1 MHYLDIHLEDR
12 NTETVII
19 HVDVNN
25 IINDNSQS
33 NIEKYISNV
42 EKMVQKCRNYG
53 VKKIFISG
61 LVFSTKVSLPMLE
74 QIHKK
79 LVEMSGFL
87 DFEYIDN
94 RNIRGFC
101 LYKDGLHLLE
111 EGKKFLFHLNRYFL
125 GINIHTLSAHTV
137 IEQKY

>member
-1 MHYLDIHLEDR
+1 
-12 NTETVII
+12 
-19 HVDVNN
+19 
-25 IINDNSQS
+25 
-33 NIEKYISNV
+33 
-42 EKMVQKCRNYG
+42 MVQKCRNYG

-111 EGKKFLFHLNRYFL
+111 EGKKFLANNFLSYLNSYFL
-125 GINIHTLSAHTV
+125 GIHMHSHYPPHP
-137 IEQKY
+137 Q

>member
-1 MHYLDIHLEDR
+1 M
-12 NTETVII
+12 NI
-19 HVDVNN
+19 HVGVNDL
-25 IINDNSQS
+25 IKDNSQS

-53 VKKIFISG
+53 VKKIFISS
-61 LVFSTKVSLPMLE
+61 LVFSTKVSLSMLK

-87 DFEYIDN
+87 DFEYLDD

-101 LYKDGLHLLE
+101 LYKEGLHLLE
-111 EGKKFLFHLNRYFL
+111 EANNFLFYLNRYFL
-125 GINIHTLSAHTV
+125 GIQIVFLL
-137 IEQKY
+137 

>member
-53 VKKIFISG
+53 VKKIFTSG
-61 LVFSTKVSLPMLE
+61 LVFFTKISLPMLE

-79 LVEMSGFL
+79 LVK
-87 DFEYIDN
+87 
-94 RNIRGFC
+94 C
-101 LYKDGLHLLE
+101 LV
-111 EGKKFLFHLNRYFL
+111 F
-125 GINIHTLSAHTV
+125 
-137 IEQKY
+137 

>member
-19 HVDVNN
+19 HVDVSN

-42 EKMVQKCRNYG
+42 GKMVQKCQNYR
-53 VKKIFISG
+53 VMKIFISG

-79 LVEMSGFL
+79 IG
-87 DFEYIDN
+87 
-94 RNIRGFC
+94 
-101 LYKDGLHLLE
+101 
-111 EGKKFLFHLNRYFL
+111 
-125 GINIHTLSAHTV
+125 
-137 IEQKY
+137 

>member
-1 MHYLDIHLEDR
+1 M
-12 NTETVII
+12 NI
-19 HVDVNN
+19 HVGVNDL
-25 IINDNSQS
+25 IKDNSQS

-53 VKKIFISG
+53 VKKIFISS
-61 LVFSTKVSLPMLE
+61 LVFSTKVSLSLLK

-87 DFEYIDN
+87 DFEYLDN

-101 LYKDGLHLLE
+101 LYKEGLHLLE
-111 EGKKFLFHLNRYFL
+111 EGEKFLANNFLFYLNRYFL
-125 GINIHTLSAHTV
+125 GIQIVFLL
-137 IEQKY
+137 

>member
-1 MHYLDIHLEDR
+1 MRHLLHYLDLRLEDR

-19 HVDVNN
+19 HVGVND
-25 IINDNSQS
+25 IINENSQS

-101 LYKDGLHLLE
+101 LYKNGFHLLE
-111 EGKKFLFHLNRYFL
+111 EGRSFSK
-125 GINIHTLSAHTV
+125 
-137 IEQKY
+137 

>member
-79 LVEMSGFL
+79 
-87 DFEYIDN
+87 FEYIDN

-111 EGKKFLFHLNRYFL
+111 EGKKFLANNFLPYLNRYFL
-125 GINIHTLSAHTV
+125 GMHIHIHYPPHP
-137 IEQKY
+137 Q